1 MINTICKENL
11 NSMLVLLKKIT
22 NQDYSTPIKHLNNS
36 TIGQHYRHII
46 EFYLCYL
53 KGLEDNHIN
62 FDSRERSI
70 KLETNKTC
78 CIETINTIIEK
89 LSSKLNN
96 QSAIIFEY
104 NYTIENSQSAEMVS
118 NTLRE
123 LLFCLDHSIHHQALI
138 KVALIEL
145 GKEKIMGDNFG
156 MAYSTI
162 RNNVYS

>member
-1 MINTICKENL
+1 MINKICKENL
-11 NSMLVLLKKIT
+11 NSISVLLKKIT
-22 NQDYSTPIKHLNNS
+22 NKDYSTPIRHLNNS
-36 TIGQHYRHII
+36 TIGQHSRHII

-53 KGLEDNHIN
+53 KGIEDNHIN
-62 FDSRERSI
+62 FDSRERSM
-70 KLETNKTC
+70 KLESNKTF
-78 CIETINTIIEK
+78 CIETINSIIEK
-89 LSSKLNN
+89 LSTKLNN

-104 NYTIENSQSAEMVS
+104 NYTFEDNQSAEMVS

-145 GKEKIMGDNFG
+145 GKEKLIDDKFG

>member
-22 NQDYSTPIKHLNNS
+22 NQDYSNPIKHLNNS
-36 TIGQHYRHII
+36 TIGQHSRHII

-62 FDSRERSI
+62 FDSRERSM
-70 KLETNKTC
+70 KLEANKAF

-145 GKEKIMGDNFG
+145 GKEKIMDDNFG

>member
-1 MINTICKENL
+1 MINKICKENL
-11 NSMLVLLKKIT
+11 NSISVLLKKIT
-22 NQDYSTPIKHLNNS
+22 NKDYSTPIKHLNNS
-36 TIGQHYRHII
+36 TIGQHSRHII
-46 EFYLCYL
+46 EFYFCYL
-53 KGLEDNHIN
+53 KGIEDNHIN
-62 FDSRERSI
+62 FDSRERSM
-70 KLETNKTC
+70 KLESNKTF
-78 CIETINTIIEK
+78 CIETINSIVEK
-89 LSSKLNN
+89 LSTKTNN

-104 NYTIENSQSAEMVS
+104 NYTFEDNQSAEMVS

-145 GKEKIMGDNFG
+145 GKEKLIDDKFG

>member
-78 CIETINTIIEK
+78 CIETKNTIIEK

>member
-1 MINTICKENL
+1 MINKICKENL
-11 NSMLVLLKKIT
+11 NSISVLLKKIT
-22 NQDYSTPIKHLNNS
+22 NKDYSTPIRHLNNS
-36 TIGQHYRHII
+36 TIGQHSRHII

-53 KGLEDNHIN
+53 KGIEDNHIN
-62 FDSRERSI
+62 FDSRERSM
-70 KLETNKTC
+70 KLESNKTF
-78 CIETINTIIEK
+78 CIETINSIIEK
-89 LSSKLNN
+89 LSTKLNN

-104 NYTIENSQSAEMVS
+104 NYTFEDNQSAEMVS

-123 LLFCLDHSIHHQALI
+123 LLFCLGHSIHHQALI

-145 GKEKIMGDNFG
+145 GKEKLIDDKFG

>member
-78 CIETINTIIEK
+78 CIETKNTIIEK

-145 GKEKIMGDNFG
+145 GKEKNHG
-156 MAYSTI
+156 
-162 RNNVYS
+162 R

>member
-1 MINTICKENL
+1 MINTICTNNL
-11 NSMLVLLKKIT
+11 NSMLELLKKIT
-22 NQDYSTPIKHLNNS
+22 SEEYVIPIKHLNNS
-36 TIGQHYRHII
+36 TIGQHCRHII

-53 KGLEDNHIN
+53 KGIEENHIN

-70 KLETNKTC
+70 TLESNITT
-78 CIETINTIIEK
+78 CIETINTVIEK
-89 LSSKLNN
+89 LSLLMNN
-96 QSAIIFEY
+96 QNAIIFEY
-104 NYTIENSQSAEMVS
+104 NYTLEDSQSNQMNS
-118 NTLRE
+118 NSLRE

-145 GKEKIMGDNFG
+145 GKEKLINDDFG

>member
-1 MINTICKENL
+1 
-11 NSMLVLLKKIT
+11 MLVLLKKIT

-78 CIETINTIIEK
+78 CIETKNTIIEK